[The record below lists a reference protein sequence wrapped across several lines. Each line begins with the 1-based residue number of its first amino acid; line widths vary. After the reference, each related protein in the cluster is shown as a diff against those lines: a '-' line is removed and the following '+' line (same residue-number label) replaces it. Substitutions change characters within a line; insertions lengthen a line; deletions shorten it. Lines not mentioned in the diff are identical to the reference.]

1 MDIWSELNRY
11 QENGHVEAKQA
22 LGGLPESLWESYS
35 AFANADGGVI
45 LLGVA
50 ERADKSLEALELLDP
65 QWLID
70 DLWAILKDPAQVSVN
85 LLTEDD
91 VQIIRDGDKCIIA
104 IFVPKAEASQKP
116 VYVGGDPW
124 RGTYRRE
131 GEADKSCSRAE
142 IEAMFAVRG

>member
-1 MDIWSELNRY
+1 MDIWRELGRF

-35 AFANADGGVI
+35 AFANAEGGVI

-70 DLWAILKDPAQVSVN
+70 DFWAILRNPELVSVD
-85 LLTEDD
+85 LLTEED
-91 VQIIRDGDKCIIA
+91 VQVIRDEDKCIIA

-124 RGTYRRE
+124 RGTYRRV
-131 GEADKSCSRAE
+131 GEADRSCSREE
-142 IEAMFAVRG
+142 IEAMFAARG

>member
-1 MDIWSELNRY
+1 MDIWSELGRF

-70 DLWAILKDPAQVSVN
+70 DFWAILNDPAQVSVN
-85 LLTEDD
+85 LLKADD
-91 VQIIRDGDKCIIA
+91 VQVVRDEGKCIIA

-131 GEADKSCSRAE
+131 GEADKSCSREE
-142 IEAMFAVRG
+142 IEAMFAARG

>member
-1 MDIWSELNRY
+1 MDIWKELNRY

-50 ERADKSLEALELLDP
+50 EGADKHLEALELLDP

-70 DLWAILKDPAQVSVN
+70 DFWAILNDPAQVSVN
-85 LLTEDD
+85 LLKDED
-91 VQIIRDGDKCIIA
+91 VQVIRDEGKCIIA
-104 IFVPKAEASQKP
+104 IFVPKADASQKP

-124 RGTYRRE
+124 RGSYRRE
-131 GEADKSCSRAE
+131 GEADKSCSRAQ
-142 IEAMFAVRG
+142 IEAMFAARG